1 MLPPLQ
7 FSRLLSSP
15 KSLQGIND
23 TTVLAQCLLCLA
35 KDFPQPLPQHRPST
49 MESTVAGGTTELM
62 SCPNYRTGS
71 QKNVQQRP
79 SGIIT
84 VPGSFTAPHTT
95 RPSCAQLRQLGLS
108 LGSQIDPALPTL
120 PDSRARGPKVGT
132 QAEPMPHSVAA
143 SPRRLA
149 RGWGMLPGTAPVHTA
164 RHPFLKCLLAASVS
178 KWAWGGGGLQVCTSC
193 LILHLHTSPRR
204 AVFREE
210 WPAQKGRR
218 GCQGSQCVLALTF
231 SLSRCWAHLTACLG
245 LSFPICDT
253 RSSYG

>member
-1 MLPPLQ
+1 MQRRLPLLPPLQ

-79 SGIIT
+79 TGIIT

-108 LGSQIDPALPTL
+108 LGSQIYT
-120 PDSRARGPKVGT
+120 
-132 QAEPMPHSVAA
+132 PHLEDKTWDLV
-143 SPRRLA
+143 P
-149 RGWGMLPGTAPVHTA
+149 
-164 RHPFLKCLLAASVS
+164 
-178 KWAWGGGGLQVCTSC
+178 CTS
-193 LILHLHTSPRR
+193 P
-204 AVFREE
+204 
-210 WPAQKGRR
+210 
-218 GCQGSQCVLALTF
+218 QGSKILPRKSVTF
-231 SLSRCWAHLTACLG
+231 SHSPEAFILTT
-245 LSFPICDT
+245 PRII
-253 RSSYG
+253 